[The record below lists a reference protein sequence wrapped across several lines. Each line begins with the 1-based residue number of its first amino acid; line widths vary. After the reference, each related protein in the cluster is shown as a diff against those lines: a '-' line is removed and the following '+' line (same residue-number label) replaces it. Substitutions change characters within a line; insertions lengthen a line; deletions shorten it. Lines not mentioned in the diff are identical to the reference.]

1 MDNLLALTVLC
12 VIFAIGDIVSV
23 KTKSILS
30 MLFVSSVILLVGF
43 WVGLPT
49 TIFDDAALLS
59 IGSILIAFLITHMGT
74 LMSFKDLK
82 AQWKTVVIA
91 MGAVAGI
98 GVFLFLVGSPLLG
111 KEYAIAAAPPVSG
124 GVVAAIMMGE
134 AAKAKGL
141 ESLAV
146 FATLIVV
153 VQGFFGF
160 PVASILL
167 GKEARRIR
175 DEFRSNGDVIK
186 SETATAA
193 TSEAGL
199 GEKPKLI
206 PPLPKHLQTPYVL
219 LAKLGI
225 VAVISFQLSHL
236 INDII
241 NPNVM
246 CLIVGVAA
254 RELGF
259 LEEDVMSK
267 ANAFGLAMVSLMAII
282 FSNLTQATPQMLA
295 SLLLPLIGSLVL
307 GLIGIVLVCTVLS
320 KILGY
325 SKEMAISIGVSALF
339 GFPGTFVISNE
350 VAQAVGETEEE
361 RDAILG
367 EILPK
372 MLVAGFMTVTIS
384 SVILAGVMVN
394 FM

>member
-307 GLIGIVLVCTVLS
+307 SLIGIVLVCTVLS

>member
-1 MDNLLALTVLC
+1 MNGLLALTVLC
-12 VIFAIGDIVSV
+12 VIFAVGDIVSA

-30 MLFVSSVILLVGF
+30 MLFVSSVILLIGF

-49 TIFDDAALLS
+49 TIFDDAALLK
-59 IGSILIAFLITHMGT
+59 IGGILIAFLITHMGT

-91 MGAVAGI
+91 IGAVAGI
-98 GVFLFLVGSPLLG
+98 GVFLFLVGPPLLG

-141 ESLAV
+141 DSLAV

-167 GKEARRIR
+167 GKEARKVR
-175 DEFRSNGDVIK
+175 DEFRENGSVVESKVVSSGTSDVV
-186 SETATAA
+186 
-193 TSEAGL
+193 L

-206 PPLPKHLQTPYVL
+206 PPFPAYLQTPYVL

-225 VAVISFQLSHL
+225 VAVIGFQLAHL
-236 INDII
+236 LNDII

-254 RELGF
+254 KELGF
-259 LEEDVMSK
+259 LEEDIMTK
-267 ANAFGLAMVSLMAII
+267 ANAFGLAMVTLVAVI
-282 FSNLTQATPQMLA
+282 FSSLTQASPQMLA
-295 SLLLPLIGSLVL
+295 TLVFPLVGSLLLGLVGILIVCSIL
-307 GLIGIVLVCTVLS
+307 G

-361 RDAILG
+361 REVILDA
-367 EILPK
+367 ILPK

-384 SVILAGVMVN
+384 SVILAGIMVN